1 MLNLD
6 KHNRL
11 RERYRQ
17 MNPSWRPATETYATL
32 AGPYLDSTTRA
43 LDLGCGQGGVVEQQH
58 NPASQ
63 ITGVDV
69 ERLSLAEHRLQSIA
83 RVSAAI
89 TLLPYS
95 RESYDLALASWLFE
109 HLPHLTQTLQE
120 VYRIFRPG
128 GAIIFFTPDGRHSV
142 TDLNRFLGR
151 RT

>member
-17 MNPSWRPATETYATL
+17 MNPSWRPATDTYATP
-32 AGPYLDSTTRA
+32 AGPYFDSTTRA
-43 LDLGCGQGGVVEQQH
+43 LDLGCGQGGVVEQLH
-58 NPASQ
+58 NPVPQ
-63 ITGVDV
+63 VTGVDV
-69 ERLSLAEHRLQSIA
+69 ERLSLAEHRLHSKA
-83 RVSAAI
+83 RVSTASA
-89 TLLPYS
+89 LLPYS

-128 GAIIFFTPDGRHSV
+128 GAIIFITPDGRHSV

-151 RT
+151 CT